1 MISGKE
7 KGGEV
12 SMNESRSA
20 TPDTLDDALRGYE
33 IGAKVHALRMGK
45 KMGLVDLGKHSGLS
59 PGLLSKIENSKIFP
73 PLGTLLRIAMVFGV
87 GLDHFFSEE
96 KSAVSIARKAER
108 KKFPND
114 PDSEAPSYYFESL
127 DFAATDRKMSSYLAE
142 LVATGPHEAD
152 EHAHEGEELVYVLEG
167 ELGLRIGKATYQLA
181 EGDSI
186 YFDSSITHAY
196 WRVGRRRCRALVST
210 VR

>member
-1 MISGKE
+1 
-7 KGGEV
+7 
-12 SMNESRSA
+12 MNERRKGLSG
-20 TPDTLDDALRGYE
+20 TLDETLRGYE
-33 IGAKVHALRMGK
+33 IGPKVHALRLSK

-59 PGLLSKIENSKIFP
+59 PALLSKIENSKIFP

-87 GLDHFFSEE
+87 GLDHFFGEE
-96 KSAVSIARKAER
+96 KSVVSIARKAER
-108 KKFPND
+108 KRFPND

-142 LVATGPHEAD
+142 FVATGPDEAD
-152 EHAHEGEELVYVLEG
+152 GHAHDGEELVYVLEG
-167 ELGLRIGKATYQLA
+167 ELGLRVGKATYQLA

-186 YFDSSITHAY
+186 YFDSSIAHAY
-196 WRVGRRRCRALVST
+196 WRVGKRRCRALVST